1 MRIKSDTLKK
11 IDGND
16 TIVVRLVKEMK
27 VSYPTVR
34 RWIVAN
40 DEDGDLTTAK
50 ALRIIREELGLK
62 DGQILEETKTAA

>member
-1 MRIKSDTLKK
+1 MKIKKK
-11 IDGND
+11 VLDQIDGND
-16 TIVVRLVKEMK
+16 GIVVRLVKEMK

-50 ALRIIREELGLK
+50 ALKIITEELRLTNS
-62 DGQILEETKTAA
+62 QVLEETKAAA